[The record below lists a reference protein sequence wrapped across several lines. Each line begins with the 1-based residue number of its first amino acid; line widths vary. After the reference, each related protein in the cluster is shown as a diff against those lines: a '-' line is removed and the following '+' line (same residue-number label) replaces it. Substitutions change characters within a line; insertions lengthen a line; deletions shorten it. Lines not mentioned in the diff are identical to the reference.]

1 MTTGQERKSARMVAD
16 RLATS
21 ARAVSNRLRHSNHL
35 LEDGGGGGVGLGTG
49 GRVAELVESLASLCR
64 TLPPADTS
72 DSMLGDLEELAA
84 IADLLLLR
92 VRLLVQVDDA
102 LGNDKYKN
110 EIAKIQG
117 RLGEILPRARDLSNS
132 LGGIAVDVVS
142 DEDVL
147 LGLRPRVTADTGSA

>member
-1 MTTGQERKSARMVAD
+1 
-16 RLATS
+16 
-21 ARAVSNRLRHSNHL
+21 
-35 LEDGGGGGVGLGTG
+35 
-49 GRVAELVESLASLCR
+49 
-64 TLPPADTS
+64 
-72 DSMLGDLEELAA
+72 MLGDLEELAA